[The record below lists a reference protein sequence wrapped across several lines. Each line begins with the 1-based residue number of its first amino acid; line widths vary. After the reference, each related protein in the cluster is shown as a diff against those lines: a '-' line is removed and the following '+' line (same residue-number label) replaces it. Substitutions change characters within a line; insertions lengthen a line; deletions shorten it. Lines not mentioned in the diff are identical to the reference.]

1 MNRLLNPLRALF
13 ALLALSLCASAF
25 AQYPNR
31 PITMVVPWGA
41 GGGTDATARI
51 GIWDCAGHL
60 AGWCPLHEASIG
72 EDDEFCRGALN
83 EARAI
88 LTTDDPAAVA
98 ALAATL
104 AERHPDALLTA
115 LTNAGVLTEVTP

>member
-1 MNRLLNPLRALF
+1 MTSNDR
-13 ALLALSLCASAF
+13 
-25 AQYPNR
+25 
-31 PITMVVPWGA
+31 
-41 GGGTDATARI
+41 TDATARI

-115 LTNAGVLTEVTP
+115 LTNAGVLHGEMQVGYGSGIPAPRSEEHTSDLQSP

>member
-1 MNRLLNPLRALF
+1 MTSNDR
-13 ALLALSLCASAF
+13 
-25 AQYPNR
+25 
-31 PITMVVPWGA
+31 
-41 GGGTDATARI
+41 TDATARI

-115 LTNAGVLTEVTP
+115 LHKSGWLIDDGDIDDIQYVSSRYPREVSP

>member
-1 MNRLLNPLRALF
+1 MTSNDR
-13 ALLALSLCASAF
+13 
-25 AQYPNR
+25 
-31 PITMVVPWGA
+31 
-41 GGGTDATARI
+41 TDATARI

-104 AERHPDALLTA
+104 AERHPEAVLTA
-115 LTNAGVLTEVTP
+115 AVEAGVLLDVGTSEDTQYMSGLRPREVTS